1 MPAGRTP
8 ERATP
13 GRSPRATA
21 GPSHAANPAQI
32 EHQLNE
38 WERQMEARL
47 GSFSQV
53 SSMHY
58 AQTPAQALSEA
69 TARLRSA
76 VTLGPNDNSHSLV
89 IRNAPIQYLPD
100 AVSQLTHLRQMH
112 LEDCDLHVLP
122 EHFGNLNQLQEL
134 SLLYHLNLRRL
145 PDSLNN
151 LRELQKLDLR
161 DTGITELPQINRLS
175 QLKTLSV
182 DSTPLTAMP
191 SDIAA
196 LRNLKRLMVT
206 RTNIREVPSTIGN
219 LMHLKTL
226 TLSRNHH
233 LQAVPASIGNLSGLE
248 ELSLNGNRGLRAVP
262 DSIGN
267 LRHLKK
273 LYLHDC
279 PQLRTL
285 PESIANLMPHL
296 TRLDLNG
303 CTSLQSLP
311 ACLRNPPRHLHLTL
325 PPHLRQQGMASSSG
339 TPVGASPDGGA
350 SPLRG
355 HRPAATPIADAFAGF
370 QPRIE
375 PAPAA
380 ASLTTPRPAPEWQA
394 KLASLEAQGGNAGQV
409 AQWLKRTITNTYDL
423 FSHRL
428 PPAFNERAAELV
440 AAVTASGPHTA
451 ALHAAIAQELG
462 QRVSTS
468 LAQIERVHLQH
479 RQQTEHLDWK
489 DFIALAVQQVS
500 RNTPADP
507 AGALQNWPA
516 LRDYARENDPLVNM
530 LTTDIER
537 ANDDLTDMMLNS
549 QADLRGTSERIRVLG
564 KQLKHA
570 NDTRL
575 PQEYAR
581 VANEWIN
588 GRPSSSAM
596 REALGNLAGVLKP
609 DEHARLATAATALP
623 VKLQDAL
630 SPLLAHQA
638 GRQMV
643 RVIGETSSGVEVPR
657 NLPSQLDELAKKID
671 RGVRQIRKL
680 MADDKSSAAE
690 QKEAGFAVSIPRTV
704 QPLWEATLSNAK
716 AIDVAQDATAEQD
729 RLATEEAQRNRR
741 R

>member
-1 MPAGRTP
+1 
-8 ERATP
+8 
-13 GRSPRATA
+13 
-21 GPSHAANPAQI
+21 
-32 EHQLNE
+32 
-38 WERQMEARL
+38 MEARL
-47 GSFSQV
+47 GSFSQA

-58 AQTPAQALSEA
+58 VQTPAQALSEA

-89 IRNAPIQYLPD
+89 IRNAPIRYLPD

-134 SLLYHLNLRRL
+134 SLLYHPNLRSL

-182 DSTPLTAMP
+182 DSTPLAAMP
-191 SDIAA
+191 SDISA
-196 LRNLKRLMVT
+196 LRNLKHLTVT
-206 RTNIREVPSTIGN
+206 RTNIGEVPSTIGN

-226 TLSRNHH
+226 TLSRNRH

-248 ELSLNGNRGLRAVP
+248 QLSLNGCRELRAVP

-325 PPHLRQQGMASSSG
+325 PPHLQQQSMASSAR
-339 TPVGASPDGGA
+339 TPVSASPSGGA

-370 QPRIE
+370 QPRL
-375 PAPAA
+375 APAA
-380 ASLTTPRPAPEWQA
+380 AEPIGALTTPQPAPEWQV

-428 PPAFNERAAELV
+428 PPAFNERTAELV

-507 AGALQNWPA
+507 TGALQNWSA

-537 ANDDLTDMMLNS
+537 ANDELTDTMLNS
-549 QADLRGTSERIRVLG
+549 QADLRGSSERIRVLG
-564 KQLKHA
+564 EQLKHA

-630 SPLLAHQA
+630 SPLLAHQT

-657 NLPSQLDELAKKID
+657 NLPSQLNELAKKID
-671 RGVRQIRKL
+671 RGMRQIRQL
-680 MADDKSSAAE
+680 MADDKSSTAE
-690 QKEAGFAVSIPRTV
+690 QKAAGFAMSIPHTV
-704 QPLWEATLSNAK
+704 QPLWESALSNAK
-716 AIDVAQDATAEQD
+716 AIDVAQDAAAEQA
-729 RLATEEAQRNRR
+729 RLAREEAQRNRR

>member
-1 MPAGRTP
+1 
-8 ERATP
+8 
-13 GRSPRATA
+13 
-21 GPSHAANPAQI
+21 
-32 EHQLNE
+32 
-38 WERQMEARL
+38 MEARL
-47 GSFSQV
+47 DSFSRGSTMQ
-53 SSMHY
+53 Y
-58 AQTPAQALSEA
+58 GQTPAQALSEA
-69 TARLRSA
+69 TAWLRSA
-76 VTLGPNDNSHSLV
+76 VMLGPDGNSHSLV

-100 AVSQLTHLRQMH
+100 AVSQLTHLRQIH
-112 LEDCDLHVLP
+112 LEDCDLRVLP
-122 EHFGNLNQLQEL
+122 EHFGNLNQLQQL
-134 SLLYHLNLRRL
+134 NLLYHPNLERL

-151 LRELQKLDLR
+151 LGELQKLELR
-161 DTGITELPQINRLS
+161 DTGITELPPINRLS
-175 QLKTLSV
+175 QLKTLSING
-182 DSTPLTAMP
+182 TPLAAMP
-191 SDIAA
+191 SGLSA
-196 LRNLKRLMVT
+196 LSDLKHLMVT
-206 RTNIREVPSTIGN
+206 RTNIREVPSTISN

-226 TLSRNHH
+226 SLSRSRH
-233 LQAVPASIGNLSGLE
+233 LREVPASIGNLSGLE
-248 ELSLNGNRGLRAVP
+248 LLALNGCPELRAVP
-262 DSIGN
+262 YSIGD
-267 LRHLKK
+267 LRNLKK

-296 TRLDLNG
+296 TRLDLDG
-303 CTSLQSLP
+303 CTSLQRLP
-311 ACLRNPPRHLHLTL
+311 ECLRNPPGHLHLTL
-325 PPHLRQQGMASSSG
+325 PQHLRQQSGASSSG

-370 QPRIE
+370 QPHL
-375 PAPAA
+375 APAA
-380 ASLTTPRPAPEWQA
+380 AEPIGAPATRQPAPEWQV
-394 KLASLEAQGGNAGQV
+394 KLASLEAQGGDAARV
-409 AQWLKRTITNTYDL
+409 AQWLKRTITNTYNL
-423 FSHRL
+423 FSRNL
-428 PPAFNERAAELV
+428 PPAFHERTAELV

-462 QRVSTS
+462 QRGSTS
-468 LAQIERVHLQH
+468 LAQIERVHLLH

-516 LRDYARENDPLVNM
+516 LRNYAREHDPLVNM
-530 LTTDIER
+530 LETDIER
-537 ANDDLTDMMLNS
+537 ANNDMTDMVLNS
-549 QADLRGTSERIRVLG
+549 QPDLRASSEQTWVLG

-596 REALGNLAGVLKP
+596 QEALGNLAGTLTS
-609 DEHARLATAATALP
+609 DAYARLARAVTALP

-630 SPLLAHQA
+630 SPLLAHQT

-657 NLPSQLDELAKKID
+657 NLPSQLDELAEKID
-671 RGVRQIRKL
+671 RGMRQIQKL
-680 MADDKSSAAE
+680 MADDKSSTAE
-690 QKEAGFAVSIPRTV
+690 QKEAGFAMSIPLTV

-716 AIDVAQDATAEQD
+716 AIDVAQDAAAKQD